1 MSARRKSFGSP
12 DKPIAP
18 LEIDVNG
25 EVFNVNTRIPGGVLL
40 DFMELI
46 NDDNPQEAAK
56 ALKEFFN
63 LVIKA
68 EDQERWNTFLRDPE
82 KGPDLELLSEVA
94 GYLMEEI
101 GGGGEVPTQP

>member
-1 MSARRKSFGSP
+1 MSARRKSFGGP

-18 LEIDVNG
+18 LDIEVNG
-25 EVFNVNTRIPGGVLL
+25 EEFSVNTRIPAGVLL

-56 ALKEFFN
+56 ALKEFFS
-63 LVIKA
+63 LTIKP
-68 EDQERWNTFLRDPE
+68 EDYARWNTFLRDPE
-82 KGPDLELLSEVA
+82 KGPSIELLSEVA

-101 GGGGEVPTQP
+101 GGGGDVPTQP